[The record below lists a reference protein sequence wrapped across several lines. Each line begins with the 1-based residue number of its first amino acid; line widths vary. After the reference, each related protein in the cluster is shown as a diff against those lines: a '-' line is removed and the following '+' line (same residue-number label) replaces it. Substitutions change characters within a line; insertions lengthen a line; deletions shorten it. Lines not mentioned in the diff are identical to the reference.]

1 MSHKLI
7 LELSDDI
14 FSAIHY
20 QAAKTGVSPVNLIRD
35 SLEKQFCL
43 AAVLQSLKSEMG
55 KNSARGK
62 IESHFGA
69 VDLGYPTGAD
79 NEGICGNPEGC
90 QRIARHFNAGIE

>member
-20 QAAKTGVSPVNLIRD
+20 QAAKIGISPVNLITD

-43 AAVLQSLKSEMG
+43 DRVWQNLKSG
-55 KNSARGK
+55 TQKNSARGK
-62 IESHFGA
+62 FESHFGA

-79 NEGICGNPEGC
+79 NEGICGNPGGVSENSPAFQC
-90 QRIARHFNAGIE
+90 RD